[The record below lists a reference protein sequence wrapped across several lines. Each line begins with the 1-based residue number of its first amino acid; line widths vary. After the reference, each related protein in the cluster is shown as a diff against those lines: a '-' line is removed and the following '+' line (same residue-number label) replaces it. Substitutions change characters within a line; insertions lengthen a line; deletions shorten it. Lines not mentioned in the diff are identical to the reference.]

1 MISSLGR
8 DEVKA
13 GLSAGTI
20 VLVDVRET
28 HEYAMGRIPGAI
40 SRPLSRLD
48 LADIP
53 EAAGKRIVL
62 SCVAG
67 VRSMQAA
74 MIARSQGV
82 SVDAHYAG
90 GFRDWILSGEAIE
103 RD

>member
-20 VLVDVRET
+20 ILVDVREP
-28 HEYAMGRIPGAI
+28 HEFAMGRIPGAL
-40 SRPLSRLD
+40 SRPLSQLD
-48 LADIP
+48 LSDIP
-53 EAAGKRIVL
+53 AAEGKRIVL

-74 MIARSQGV
+74 MVARSQGV
-82 SVDAHYAG
+82 AVDAHYAG
-90 GFRDWILSGEAIE
+90 GFRDWIMAGEAVE
-103 RD
+103 HD